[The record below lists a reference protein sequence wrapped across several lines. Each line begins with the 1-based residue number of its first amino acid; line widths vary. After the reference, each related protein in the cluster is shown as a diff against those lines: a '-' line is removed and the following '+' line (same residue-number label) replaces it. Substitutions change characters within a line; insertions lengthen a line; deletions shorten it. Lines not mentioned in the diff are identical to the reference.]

1 MRRVLCLR
9 PMARCAAGVGER
21 VHGASVAGDACS
33 VPLAAG
39 RNPDEST
46 LFAGCVGEAGRGR
59 EKGWL
64 SLTPAAIGKEQV
76 AQEILQLQDEWF
88 WVGEQ
93 FSPSVGWDDRQQ
105 PTCMFVDITKTT
117 THWGDEVRLLR
128 EALQLFYRRGYLVE
142 AAIGATVGGA
152 WATVHYG
159 RRLARQWLAR
169 RRDAGGHDPGEAES
183 RCVTLFQQNQVHYML
198 VPQLPMQQFP
208 VQALR
213 LSAAILELLRQ
224 LGLDRVG
231 QLQALP
237 REALRARFGESVLW
251 RLDQLTGKVEEAIE
265 LHQPAPRWEV
275 RRVFEHPLVNQEMI
289 EQAALD
295 LLRQLC
301 EQLLQQ
307 QRGVIQFEVDWDCG
321 AAGKTMLRMGTY
333 RATAEFVHL
342 GSLLQMHLMSQRLPG
357 PLNAICMSA
366 VSTAPLRAQQ
376 EMLFAEMR
384 EEQPKALAQMLDL
397 LSCRLG
403 GDRVVGVQ
411 LLAEPQIERSFRYVS
426 LTGKAR
432 QSLPRQPSPAALRHH
447 TRGIGQRPCR
457 LLAPP
462 VKLELAEQSNKPTSS
477 TPPTKFGYLG
487 ITYHVT
493 QWWGPERLETGWW
506 RGPTVRRD
514 YYRVED
520 HEGRR
525 FWLYQN
531 LRNGLWFMHA
541 DSM

>member
-1 MRRVLCLR
+1 M
-9 PMARCAAGVGER
+9 
-21 VHGASVAGDACS
+21 
-33 VPLAAG
+33 
-39 RNPDEST
+39 
-46 LFAGCVGEAGRGR
+46 LFAGCGGEAGRG
-59 EKGWL
+59 KAQGWFP
-64 SLTPAAIGKEQV
+64 LTSHAIGQEQV
-76 AQEILQLQDEWF
+76 VQEILQLQDEWF
-88 WVGEQ
+88 WIGEQ
-93 FSPSVGWDDRQQ
+93 YSPSVGWDDRQQ
-105 PTCMFVDITKTT
+105 PTCMFVDITKTA

-128 EALQLFYRRGYLVE
+128 EVLQLLYRRGYLVE
-142 AAIGATVGGA
+142 AAIGPTVGSV
-152 WATVHYG
+152 WAAVHYG
-159 RRLARQWLAR
+159 RRLAREWLVGE
-169 RRDAGGHDPGEAES
+169 RDHGRAPT
-183 RCVTLFQQNQVHYML
+183 RCLTLFQQNQIQYLL
-198 VPQLPMQQFP
+198 VPQLPMGRFP

-213 LSAAILELLRQ
+213 LSKGILELLRQ
-224 LGLDRVG
+224 LGLDMVG

-237 REALRARFGESVLW
+237 RDALRARFGELLLW
-251 RLDQLTGKVEEAIE
+251 RLDQLTGKVEEALE
-265 LHQPAPRWEV
+265 QFQPAPRWEV
-275 RRVFEHPLVNQEMI
+275 RRAFEHPLASQEVI

-307 QRGVIQFEVDWDCG
+307 QRGVIQLEVDWDCG
-321 AAGKTMLRMGTY
+321 ATGKAMLRMGTY
-333 RATAEFVHL
+333 RATAEFAHL
-342 GSLLQMHLMSQRLPG
+342 GHLLQMHLMSQRLPG
-357 PLNAICMSA
+357 PLHAITLSST
-366 VSTAPLRAQQ
+366 STAPLRAQQ
-376 EMLFAEMR
+376 ELLFEEMR
-384 EEQPKALAQMLDL
+384 DEQPKALAQMLDV

-432 QSLPRQPSPAALRHH
+432 QTLPRQPSPAALRHH

-462 VKLELAEQSNKPTSS
+462 VKLETIDPNPKSAGS
-477 TPPTKFGYLG
+477 TPPTQFRYQGT
-487 ITYHVT
+487 IYHVT

-520 HEGRR
+520 DEGRR

-541 DSM
+541 DSI